1 MIKLV
6 DLLKENSESKYDLGC
21 VMLYFNFP
29 RLKNIQDNIEEED
42 IYTEEGDKTY
52 GLEDEPHITLLYGL
66 HEGVTIEQVK
76 EAINKI
82 EFFNVRL
89 HNISC
94 FETPKYDVL
103 KFDVEGETLHKANAS
118 LKELPFTS
126 DFPEYHPH
134 LTVGYIKKG
143 KGKIYTQGFKG
154 LNFILKPTK
163 AVFSE
168 PNGNKTDIEIK
179 YEEI

>member
-1 MIKLV
+1 MIKLI
-6 DLLKENSESKYDLGC
+6 DLLKENSESTYDLGC
-21 VMLYFNFP
+21 VMLDFNFP
-29 RLKNIQDNIEEED
+29 RLKTIQDNIEEED

-76 EAINKI
+76 EALKDI
-82 EFFNVRL
+82 EFSNVRL
-89 HNISC
+89 SNISC

-103 KFDVEGETLHKANAS
+103 KFDVEGEALNKAHEA
-118 LKELPFTS
+118 LKTLPFTS

-134 LTVGYIKKG
+134 LTVCYLKKG

-163 AVFSE
+163 AVYSTPE
-168 PNGNKTDIEIK
+168 GEKTEFEIQQ
-179 YEEI
+179 EEI